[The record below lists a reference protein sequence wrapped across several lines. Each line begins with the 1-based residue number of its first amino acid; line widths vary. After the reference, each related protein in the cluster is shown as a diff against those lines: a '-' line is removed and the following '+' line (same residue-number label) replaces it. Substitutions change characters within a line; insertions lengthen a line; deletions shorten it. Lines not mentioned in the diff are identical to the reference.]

1 MERRSRSQVRRLE
14 NGGVPPH
21 TRHASSSRVEA
32 AQPPS
37 LDNRAAVESQSRTLS
52 PERKD
57 RSYRASG
64 RGFPITGYPDR
75 SGGGAGGGYADRSA
89 GFNDRGG
96 VYNGGGYPPDS
107 NMPQSHSNSNSY
119 NQYNSG
125 PLMNPYGEVAPPRPT
140 PPTSLPA
147 NLTQPPSQPVS
158 LPQPSPTKNTNLT
171 DSNNSSSQPL
181 GQVAIILSFIHI
193 ISVMYTD

>member
-75 SGGGAGGGYADRSA
+75 SGGGASGGYADRSA
-89 GFNDRGG
+89 GFSDRGG
-96 VYNGGGYPPDS
+96 VYNGGGYPPEG
-107 NMPQSHSNSNSY
+107 NMPQSHANSNSY

-140 PPTSLPA
+140 PPPSLLFAPVRLA
-147 NLTQPPSQPVS
+147 RRGRGLNETRFAHPPTDPFARKCPPPDF
-158 LPQPSPTKNTNLT
+158 PQGPT
-171 DSNNSSSQPL
+171 
-181 GQVAIILSFIHI
+181 
-193 ISVMYTD
+193 